1 MASSLEKL
9 EASHGVNVQWHS
21 FELRPKDAPPLSP
34 EYKERIMAGR
44 PRLYATA
51 RETYGLELNQGP
63 WGINSRPA
71 LIGAK
76 YAEAQGVGPAYHD
89 AVMRAYWLEA
99 QSIEDLAVLAG
110 IAAAIGL
117 DRDVF
122 LAALDDVALEQAVLN
137 DIAWAHTNGI
147 NGVPALV
154 FQGKYLVSGA
164 QPYDV
169 LTRLVEQVQ
178 AEEQKAG

>member
-1 MASSLEKL
+1 M
-9 EASHGVNVQWHS
+9 
-21 FELRPKDAPPLSP
+21 
-34 EYKERIMAGR
+34 
-44 PRLYATA
+44 
-51 RETYGLELNQGP
+51 
-63 WGINSRPA
+63 
-71 LIGAK
+71 IGAK

-99 QSIEDLAVLAG
+99 QSIEDLDVLAG
-110 IAAAIGL
+110 IAVAIGL
-117 DRDVF
+117 DRDGF
-122 LAALDDVALEQAVLN
+122 LAALDDEEVEQTVLN

-169 LTRLVEQVQ
+169 LTKIVEQVQ
-178 AEEQKAG
+178 AEEQKVS